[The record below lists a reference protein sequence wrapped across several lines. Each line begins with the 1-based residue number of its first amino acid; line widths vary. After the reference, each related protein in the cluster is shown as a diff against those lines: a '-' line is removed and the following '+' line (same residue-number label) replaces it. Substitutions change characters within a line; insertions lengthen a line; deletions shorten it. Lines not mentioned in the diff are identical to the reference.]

1 MRVSDVTASS
11 NGWPGLPDGSSA
23 LATGT
28 IPGTTRRVTLARAAL
43 PLFLHF
49 CAAWHAE
56 MPARL
61 KLDKGPVDGWEYRE
75 QRSGGGVLSNH
86 ASGTAV
92 DLRYDVLPADQRRH
106 MTDAELTIL
115 KGILRRYAT
124 ADGHLVLANG
134 WSWNAKDEMHTELSQ
149 GWEWGAKR
157 DTTPADVREVIVRL
171 GIRPDGTVAP
181 TVGHA
186 VRRIKVTGSGRLSAS
201 QIAALLGTS
210 ARRIVLRNAWLLTRR
225 ARRGDMIR
233 VPADVP
239 IRPLDSTG
247 R

>member
-1 MRVSDVTASS
+1 
-11 NGWPGLPDGSSA
+11 
-23 LATGT
+23 
-28 IPGTTRRVTLARAAL
+28 
-43 PLFLHF
+43 
-49 CAAWHAE
+49 
-56 MPARL
+56 
-61 KLDKGPVDGWEYRE
+61 
-75 QRSGGGVLSNH
+75 
-86 ASGTAV
+86 
-92 DLRYDVLPADQRRH
+92 
-106 MTDAELTIL
+106 
-115 KGILRRYAT
+115 
-124 ADGHLVLANG
+124 
-134 WSWNAKDEMHTELSQ
+134 MHTELSQ